1 MALLE
6 AGGIPLLEDASRP
19 PDADNPLG
27 YHEYAPVRSLPRDAA
42 WVAGAAGRA
51 VKVIHALLPWLPEGP
66 SYRVILVRR
75 DLRAVVAS
83 QDRMLARQGGST
95 GRLGAHR
102 LAAVLSAQM
111 NEARAWLRAR
121 PHVAWMELDY
131 DGLLRE
137 PEPELARLV
146 AFAGL
151 RASPRELAGVIAPAG
166 ARRRSPREAGPATTA
181 AGPFDER

>member
-19 PDADNPLG
+19 ADADNPLG

-51 VKVIHALLPWLPEGP
+51 VKVIDALLPRLPEGP
-66 SYRVILVRR
+66 AYRVILMRR
-75 DLRAVVAS
+75 DLHAVVAS
-83 QDRMLARQGGST
+83 QDRMLARRGESAGQI
-95 GRLGAHR
+95 GARR
-102 LAAVLSAQM
+102 LAAVLAAQRD
-111 NEARAWLRAR
+111 EARAWLRAR

-137 PEPELARLV
+137 PEPGLARLI

-151 RASPRELAGVIAPAG
+151 RASPRTLAGLIAPTG
-166 ARRRSPREAGPATTA
+166 ARRRSAEEAGPAAAA
-181 AGPFDER
+181 AGPIDEC